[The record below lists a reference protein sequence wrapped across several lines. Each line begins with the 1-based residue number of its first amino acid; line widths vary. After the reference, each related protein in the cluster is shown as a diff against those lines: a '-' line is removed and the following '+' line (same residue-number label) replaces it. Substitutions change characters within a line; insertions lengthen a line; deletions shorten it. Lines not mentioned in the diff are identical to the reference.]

1 MKSENENLKPW
12 LVNNNW
18 HFVFLFCFSALL
30 GLTLQLDGFS
40 LQAYLLFVKKN
51 TCSFIL
57 IFFTKYNNDRNKKI
71 GTWPN
76 DCWKKYPKEIRNFA
90 FLTLKIEIFTQ
101 GETPAFYVNLI

>member
-40 LQAYLLFVKKN
+40 LQAYLLFVKK
-51 TCSFIL
+51 
-57 IFFTKYNNDRNKKI
+57 KY
-71 GTWPN
+71 
-76 DCWKKYPKEIRNFA
+76 
-90 FLTLKIEIFTQ
+90 L
-101 GETPAFYVNLI
+101 